1 MRLHIYRD
9 GESHRT
15 STFFALRAKGFLKH
29 CHCFVHLALS
39 NHSHLHGICVRV
51 LHSPAASDIYSDPF
65 PHIYFFFS
73 FFFLK
78 GRKRWVKWFLNV
90 LWLVQLLGFTLVNLY
105 REKRS
110 EISSEQ
116 QFSEQKM
123 LLEMLNIVLLIVPEV
138 KEEWKDWFKL
148 IGKQQ

>member
-1 MRLHIYRD
+1 M
-9 GESHRT
+9 
-15 STFFALRAKGFLKH
+15 
-29 CHCFVHLALS
+29 
-39 NHSHLHGICVRV
+39 
-51 LHSPAASDIYSDPF
+51 
-65 PHIYFFFS
+65 
-73 FFFLK
+73 
-78 GRKRWVKWFLNV
+78 
-90 LWLVQLLGFTLVNLY
+90 VQLLGFTLVNLY